1 VATERKVRDLVVRV
15 GYIKG
20 FCPVYREGDMF
31 TIKEGYR
38 LNAREADS
46 LCMHSL
52 ASLLPYYV
60 ALSQG
65 ADARELGLSR
75 ESARKAFLQCLDPCD
90 FTGGGTVV
98 FEIERT

>member
-1 VATERKVRDLVVRV
+1 MVAERKVRDLVVRV
-15 GYIKG
+15 RHIRGL
-20 FCPVYREGDMF
+20 CPVYREGDKF
-31 TIKEGYR
+31 TIEEGYR

-65 ADARELGLSR
+65 ADARELGLSK

-98 FEIERT
+98 FEVERT